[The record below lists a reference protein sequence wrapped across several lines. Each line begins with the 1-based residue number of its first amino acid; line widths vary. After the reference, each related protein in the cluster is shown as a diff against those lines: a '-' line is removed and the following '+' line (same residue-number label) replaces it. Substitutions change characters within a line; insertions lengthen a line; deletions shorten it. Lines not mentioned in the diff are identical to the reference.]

1 MASKKTSSSESTKKK
16 AKTTASSNVKKTTTK
31 ASSKKTTT
39 KKVEPKT
46 ASKKENT
53 KTPVK
58 DVKVEAK
65 EVKQEKVTVR
75 KENVK
80 FYQKAINWLKENY
93 VIAGLV
99 VIAIL
104 LIINIIIVVNGH
116 KVKLSDGKEI
126 IASVDGKDF
135 VAEDLFDSLKESYGS
150 DALLNLVDAYI
161 IEQELTDDEK
171 SEAKEQAKEDVA
183 SIREQYETYGYDW
196 DTVLSQ
202 YGYADEDA
210 VIDEFLLSYEKEIV
224 AKNYLKEQLTDDEIE
239 SYYNDNVYGT
249 YTAKHILIVPDT
261 DDDMSDEEVAAA
273 EEEAKNKAQEVID
286 KLNNGEDW
294 ATLVSEYSEDE
305 GSADDEGLV
314 ENFTKGDV
322 VDEFWDAVVDLK
334 DGEYTKEPVESSYG
348 YHVIY
353 RVSYEEKDSLDD
365 MKDELIE
372 TIISNKLDEDSDLYT
387 DTWVKIRK
395 KYNFTIND
403 TVIKKAYED

>member
-261 DDDMSDEEVAAA
+261 DDDMSDEEIAAA
-273 EEEAKNKAQEVID
+273 EEDAKNKAQEVID